1 MICAHCIRRRKALV
15 AEKSKQAAK
24 MIRVAEELRAVLKR
38 YPKKGPAQ
46 IKFSVLQR
54 LSREA
59 PHPILRSFG
68 LKLNRNSKY
77 THTRSRTYP
86 DWTAI

>member
-59 PHPILRSFG
+59 CLFAAPNFA
-68 LKLNRNSKY
+68 KL
-77 THTRSRTYP
+77 
-86 DWTAI
+86 WTEIKQEL